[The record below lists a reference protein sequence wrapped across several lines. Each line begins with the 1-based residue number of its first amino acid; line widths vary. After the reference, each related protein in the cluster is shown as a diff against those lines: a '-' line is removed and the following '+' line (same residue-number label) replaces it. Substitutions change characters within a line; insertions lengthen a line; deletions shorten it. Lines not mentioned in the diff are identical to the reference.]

1 MRKMSLFGLGGIV
14 VLLGM
19 GTTLVTRGRAQAS
32 QDEPSFQET
41 TKYITTFLASHGCT
55 DYDTAN
61 FHKESCSSFSKAD
74 SCSVEVESK
83 LVLTPTR
90 YPTATPPIPKL
101 RQWTVNLQLL
111 DPTSAKTQPDIHSD
125 DGSFPDQGLDVTV
138 QAQAGGIGLA
148 LPVDNTDN
156 ATHLI
161 NALSHAITLC
171 GGKKAAF

>member
-1 MRKMSLFGLGGIV
+1 MHKQI
-14 VLLGM
+14 LLGLILAVFIAINAAPT
-19 GTTLVTRGRAQAS
+19 GTQAQTA
-32 QDEPSFQET
+32 QNAPPLAET
-41 TKYITTFLASHGCT
+41 INYITAFLASHGCT
-55 DYDTAN
+55 EYDTTN
-61 FHKESCSSFSKAD
+61 FHKQSCSSLSNAD
-74 SCSVEVESK
+74 NCSVEVESK

-90 YPTATPPIPKL
+90 ELTTTPIPKL